1 MLLSGIRLEKMSM
14 WTRGLF
20 IRLHGIIARPMGHPN
35 QRLHIIMII
44 GGLFVEIPYIVGFRT
59 YAAIGDPSVRCNCS
73 ICMTNAFLFLGL
85 IEGFGNGGL
94 GNSVGER
101 LSRSSSVV
109 M

>member
-1 MLLSGIRLEKMSM
+1 M

-44 GGLFVEIPYIVGFRT
+44 GGLLVEIPYVVGFRT
-59 YAAIGDPSVRCNCS
+59 YAAIGDPRVGWHMEISVR
-73 ICMTNAFLFLGL
+73 MTKAFRFLGL
-85 IEGFGNGGL
+85 IEGFGNRGL